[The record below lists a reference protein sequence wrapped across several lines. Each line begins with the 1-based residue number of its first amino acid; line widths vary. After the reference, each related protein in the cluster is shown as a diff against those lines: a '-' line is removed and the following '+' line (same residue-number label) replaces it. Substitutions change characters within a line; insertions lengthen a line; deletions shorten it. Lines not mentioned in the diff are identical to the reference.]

1 MPPLARPPKIR
12 LSVPRVLRMMVEASA
27 TPGFVV
33 PFFRHAQVDALAV
46 VRKPFTET
54 YLSLGWAGWEKEFLA
69 THLQEGKSRSG
80 REIQSLQHH
89 HVGYAS

>member
-1 MPPLARPPKIR
+1 MRSQAEPSTGPPKIR

-33 PFFRHAQVDALAV
+33 PFFRHARVDALAI

-54 YLSLGWAGWEKEFLA
+54 YRNQVVALRKMWHPLSFLI
-69 THLQEGKSRSG
+69 SG
-80 REIQSLQHH
+80 NGTR
-89 HVGYAS
+89 